1 MQGPLREQARSH
13 RGAAGLVGW
22 CGGQSSMNLSGPF
35 IKRPV
40 ATMLLSLAI
49 MLLGGVSFGLL
60 PVSPLPQMDFP
71 VIVVQAS
78 LPGASPEVMA
88 STVATPL
95 ERSFGSIAGVNTM
108 SSRSSQGS
116 TRVILQF
123 DLDRDINGAAREVQ
137 AAINASRTLLP
148 SGMRSMPTYK
158 KVNPSQAPIMV
169 LSLTSDVLE
178 KGQLYDLAST
188 ILSQSLSQVQGVGEV
203 QIGGSS
209 LPAVRIELEPQSLNQ
224 YGVALD
230 DVRNTIANANVR
242 RPKGSVED
250 DQRLWQVQANDQL
263 EKAKDYESL
272 IIHYNGGAALRLKD
286 VAKVSDGV
294 EDRYNSGFFN
304 DDAAVLLV
312 INRQAGANIIETV
325 NEIKAQLPALQA
337 VLPASVKLNLAM
349 DRSPVIKAT
358 LHEAEMT
365 LLIAVALVILVVFLF
380 LGNFRAS
387 LIPTL
392 AVPVSL
398 VGTFAVMYLY
408 GFSLNNLSLM
418 ALILATGLVVDDAI
432 VVLENIS
439 RHIDEGVRPM
449 RAAYLGA
456 QEVGFTLLSMNVSL
470 VAVFLSILFMGGI
483 IESLFREFSITLA
496 AAIVVSLVVS
506 LTLTP
511 MLCARWLKP
520 HTPGQENRLQRWS
533 RRANDWM
540 VGKYATSLDWVLR
553 HKRLTLLS
561 LFVTIGVNIALY
573 VVVPKTFMP
582 QQDTGQLIGFVRGDD
597 GLSFSVMQ
605 PKMEIFRR
613 AVLKDEAVESVAGFI
628 GGNNGTNN
636 AFMLVRLKPIKERSI
651 SAQKV
656 IERLRKEMPKV
667 PGAQLM
673 LMADQDLQF
682 GGGREQTTSQY
693 SYILQSGD
701 LGALRE
707 WYPKVVTALKALPEL
722 TAIDAREG
730 RGARQVTLIVDRD
743 QAKRLGVDMDMVT
756 AVLNNAYSQ
765 RQISTI
771 YDSLNQY
778 QVVMEVNPKY
788 AQDPITLKQ
797 VQVITA
803 DGARIPLSTIAH
815 YENSLENDRVSHEGQ
830 FASESIAFDMAEGV
844 TVEQGGAAIERA
856 IAKVGLPEDVIAKM
870 AGTADAFAATQKSQP
885 WMILGALVAV
895 YLVLGVLYE
904 SYIHPLTIL
913 STLPSAGVGAL
924 LSIYA
929 LGGEFSLISLL
940 GLFLLIGVVKKNAI
954 LMIDLALQLERS
966 QGMAPLESIRSACLQ
981 RLRPILMTTLAAILG
996 ALPLLMS
1003 RAEGAEM
1010 RQPLGLTIIGGL
1022 IFSQVLTLYTTPVV
1036 YLYLD
1041 RLRHRFNKWR
1051 GVRTDAALETPL

>member
-1 MQGPLREQARSH
+1 
-13 RGAAGLVGW
+13 
-22 CGGQSSMNLSGPF
+22 MNLSGPF

-95 ERSFGSIAGVNTM
+95 ERSFGAIAGVNTM

-137 AAINASRTLLP
+137 AAINASRNLLP

-209 LPAVRIELEPQSLNQ
+209 LPAVRIELEPQALNQ

-272 IIHYNGGAALRLKD
+272 IIHYNNGAALRLKD
-286 VAKVSDGV
+286 VATVSDGV

-432 VVLENIS
+432 VVLENIT
-439 RHIDEGVRPM
+439 RHIDEGVPPM
-449 RAAYLGA
+449 KAAYLGA

-496 AAIVVSLVVS
+496 ASIVVSLIVS

-533 RRANDWM
+533 QRANEWM

-553 HKRLTLLS
+553 HRRLTLLS
-561 LFVTIGVNIALY
+561 LIITVGVNVALY

-613 AVLKDEAVESVAGFI
+613 AVLKDEAVQSVAGFI
-628 GGNNGTNN
+628 GGTNGTNN
-636 AFMLVRLKPIKERSI
+636 AFMLVRLKPIKERNV

-667 PGAQLM
+667 AGAQLM

-693 SYILQSGD
+693 SYILQSAD
-701 LGALRE
+701 LGSLRE
-707 WYPKVVTALKALPEL
+707 WYPKVVTALRALPEL

-730 RGARQVTLIVDRD
+730 RGAQQVTLIVDRD

-797 VQVITA
+797 VQVITST
-803 DGARIPLSTIAH
+803 GARIPLSTIAH
-815 YENSLENDRVSHEGQ
+815 YENSLEDDRVSHEGQ
-830 FASESIAFDMAEGV
+830 FASESISFDMAEGV
-844 TVEQGGAAIERA
+844 TVEQGTAAIERA
-856 IAKVGLPEDVIAKM
+856 IAKLGMPEDVIVKM

-885 WMILGALVAV
+885 FMILGALVAV

-954 LMIDLALQLERS
+954 LMIDLALQLERH
-966 QGMAPLESIRSACLQ
+966 QGMTPLDSIRSACLQ

-996 ALPLLMS
+996 ALPLLLS

-1041 RLRHRFNKWR
+1041 KLRHRFNKWR

>member
-1 MQGPLREQARSH
+1 
-13 RGAAGLVGW
+13 
-22 CGGQSSMNLSGPF
+22 MNLSGPF

-95 ERSFGSIAGVNTM
+95 ERSFGAIAGVNTM

-137 AAINASRTLLP
+137 AAINASRNLLP

-209 LPAVRIELEPQSLNQ
+209 LPAVRIELEPQALNQ

-230 DVRNTIANANVR
+230 DVRKTIADANVR

-250 DQRLWQVQANDQL
+250 GQRLWQIQANDQL

-272 IIHYNGGAALRLKD
+272 IIHYADGAALRLKD

-365 LLIAVALVILVVFLF
+365 LLIAVALVVLVVYLF

-439 RHIDEGVRPM
+439 RHIDEGVKPM
-449 RAAYLGA
+449 QAAYLGA
-456 QEVGFTLLSMNVSL
+456 KEVGFTLLSMNVSL
-470 VAVFLSILFMGGI
+470 VAVFLSILFMGGLV
-483 IESLFREFSITLA
+483 ESLFREFSITLA

-533 RRANDWM
+533 QKTNDWM

-553 HKRLTLLS
+553 HRRLTLLS
-561 LFVTIGVNIALY
+561 LLLTVGVNVALY
-573 VVVPKTFMP
+573 IVVPKTFLP

-597 GLSFSVMQ
+597 GLSFNVMQ
-605 PKMEIFRR
+605 PKMETFRR

-636 AFMLVRLKPIKERSI
+636 AFMIVRLKPIKDRQL

-682 GGGREQTTSQY
+682 GGGREQTSSQY
-693 SYILQSGD
+693 TYILQSGD
-701 LGALRE
+701 LAELRK
-707 WYPKVVTALKALPEL
+707 WFPKVVTALRALPEL

-730 RGARQVTLIVDRD
+730 AGAQQVTLIVDRD
-743 QAKRLGVDMDMVT
+743 QAKRLGVDMNMVT

-788 AQDPITLKQ
+788 AQDPVTLKQ
-797 VQVITA
+797 VEVITA
-803 DGARIPLSTIAH
+803 DGARVPLSTFAH

-830 FASESIAFDMAEGV
+830 FASESISFDMAEGV
-844 TVEQGGAAIERA
+844 TVEQGSAAIERA

-885 WMILGALVAV
+885 FMILGALLAV

-940 GLFLLIGVVKKNAI
+940 GIFLLIGVVKKNAI
-954 LMIDLALQLERS
+954 LMIDLALQLERH
-966 QGMAPLESIRSACLQ
+966 QGLSPLESIRSACLQ

-996 ALPLLMS
+996 ALPLLLG

-1022 IFSQVLTLYTTPVV
+1022 VFSQVLTLYTTPVV

-1041 RLRHRFNKWR
+1041 KLRHRFNKWR

>member
-1 MQGPLREQARSH
+1 
-13 RGAAGLVGW
+13 
-22 CGGQSSMNLSGPF
+22 MNLSGPF
-35 IKRPV
+35 IRRPV
-40 ATMLLSLAI
+40 ATLLLSLAI

-71 VIVVQAS
+71 VIVVSAS

-95 ERSFGSIAGVNTM
+95 ERSFGAIAGVNTM

-123 DLDRDINGAAREVQ
+123 DQDRDINGAAREVQ
-137 AAINASRTLLP
+137 AAINASRNLLP

-169 LSLTSDVLE
+169 LSLTSDVLS
-178 KGQLYDLAST
+178 KGELYDLAST
-188 ILSQSLSQVQGVGEV
+188 ILSQSLSQVPGVGEV

-209 LPAVRIELEPQSLNQ
+209 LPAVRIELEPQLLNQ
-224 YGVALD
+224 YGVSLD
-230 DVRNTIANANVR
+230 EVRNTIANANVR
-242 RPKGSVED
+242 RPKGAVSDGE
-250 DQRLWQVQANDQL
+250 RNWQIQANDQL
-263 EKAKDYESL
+263 EKAKDYEPL
-272 IIHYNGGAALRLKD
+272 IIRYQDGAALRLSH
-286 VAKVSDGV
+286 VAKVQDSV

-304 DDAAVLLV
+304 NDAAVLLV
-312 INRQAGANIIETV
+312 VNRQAGANIIETV
-325 NEIKAQLPALQA
+325 NAIKAQLPALQA

-365 LLIAVALVILVVFLF
+365 LLIAVALVIVVVFLF

-398 VGTFAVMYLY
+398 VGTFAIMYLY

-439 RHIDEGVRPM
+439 RHIDAGIAPM
-449 RAAYLGA
+449 KAAYLGA
-456 QEVGFTLLSMNVSL
+456 KEVGFTLLSMNVSL

-496 AAIVVSLVVS
+496 ASIVVSLVVS

-520 HTPGQENRLQRWS
+520 HVPGTENAMQRWS
-533 RRANDWM
+533 IRLNERM
-540 VGKYATSLDWVLR
+540 VSGYARSLDWVLR
-553 HKRLTLLS
+553 HKRLTLFS
-561 LFVTIGVNIALY
+561 LLVTIGVNVALY

-605 PKMEIFRR
+605 PKMETFRK
-613 AVLKDEAVESVAGFI
+613 AVLADPAVESVAGFI
-628 GGNNGTNN
+628 GGNGGTNN
-636 AFMLVRLKPIKERSI
+636 AIMIVRLKPISERKI

-656 IERLRKEMPKV
+656 IERLRETLPKV
-667 PGAQLM
+667 PGGRLM

-682 GGGREQTTSQY
+682 GGGREQTSSQY

-701 LGALRE
+701 LSELRT
-707 WYPKVVTALKALPEL
+707 WYPKVVEALKALPEL

-730 RGARQVTLIVDRD
+730 RGAQQVTLVVDRD
-743 QAKRLGVDMDMVT
+743 QAKRLGVDMNMVT

-778 QVVMEVNPKY
+778 RVVMEVNPKY
-788 AQDPITLKQ
+788 ARDPQTLNQ

-803 DGARIPLSTIAH
+803 DGQRIPLSTIAH
-815 YENSLENDRVSHEGQ
+815 YENSLQDDRVEHEGQ
-830 FASESIAFDMAEGV
+830 FASETIAFDLANGV
-844 TVEQGGAAIERA
+844 SLEQGTAAIERA
-856 IAKVGLPEDVIAKM
+856 IAKLGLPEDVIAKM
-870 AGTADAFAATQKSQP
+870 AGTGDAFAATQKSQP
-885 WMILGALVAV
+885 FMILGALVAV
-895 YLVLGVLYE
+895 YLVLGILYE

-924 LSIYA
+924 LSIYIT
-929 LGGEFSLISLL
+929 GGEFSLISLL

-954 LMIDLALQLERS
+954 LMIDLALQLERHS
-966 QGMAPLESIRSACLQ
+966 GMNPQESIRSACLQ
-981 RLRPILMTTLAAILG
+981 RLRPILMTTLAALLG
-996 ALPLLMS
+996 ALPLMLS
-1003 RAEGAEM
+1003 HAEGAEM

-1022 IFSQVLTLYTTPVV
+1022 IFSQILTLYTTPVV

-1041 RLRHRFNKWR
+1041 RARRRFNQWR

>member
-1 MQGPLREQARSH
+1 
-13 RGAAGLVGW
+13 
-22 CGGQSSMNLSGPF
+22 MNLSGPF
-35 IKRPV
+35 IRRPV

-49 MLLGGVSFGLL
+49 MLLGGVSFNLL
-60 PVSPLPQMDFP
+60 PVSPLPQIDFP
-71 VIVVQAS
+71 VIVVSAS

-95 ERSFGSIAGVNTM
+95 ERSFGAIAGITTM
-108 SSRSSQGS
+108 SSSSSQGS
-116 TRVILQF
+116 TRVILAF
-123 DLDRDINGAAREVQ
+123 DSDRDINGAAREVQ
-137 AAINASRTLLP
+137 AAINASRNLLP

-158 KVNPSQAPIMV
+158 KINPSQAPIMV
-169 LSLTSDVLE
+169 LSLTSDVLQ

-188 ILSQSLSQVQGVGEV
+188 ILSQSLSQVPGVGEV

-209 LPAVRIELEPQSLNQ
+209 LPAVRIELEPKALDQ

-230 DVRNTIANANVR
+230 DVRNTIANANQR
-242 RPKGSVED
+242 RPKGSLED
-250 DQRLWQVQANDQL
+250 SERNWQIQANDQL
-263 EKAKDYESL
+263 EKAKDYEPLL
-272 IIHYNGGAALRLKD
+272 IRYQNGAALRLGD
-286 VAKVSDGV
+286 VAKISDGV

-304 DDAAVLLV
+304 NDSAVLLV
-312 INRQAGANIIETV
+312 INRQSGANIIETV
-325 NEIKAQLPALQA
+325 RQIKAQLPALQA
-337 VLPASVKLNLAM
+337 VLPSSVKLSLAM
-349 DRSPVIKAT
+349 DRSPVITAT

-365 LLIAVALVILVVFLF
+365 LFIAVGLVILVVYLF

-408 GFSLNNLSLM
+408 GFSLNNFSLM

-439 RHIDEGVRPM
+439 RHIDEGVPPM
-449 RAAYLGA
+449 KAAYLGA

-483 IESLFREFSITLA
+483 IANLFREFSITLS
-496 AAIVVSLVVS
+496 AAIIVSLIVS

-520 HTPGQENRLQRWS
+520 HVKGRMTGLQRWS
-533 RRANDWM
+533 QTINERM
-540 VGKYATSLDWVLR
+540 VAGYATSLDWVLR
-553 HKRLTLLS
+553 HRRLTLFS
-561 LFVTIGVNIALY
+561 LLLTIGVNVALY

-605 PKMEIFRR
+605 PKMETFRK
-613 AVLKDEAVESVAGFI
+613 AVLKDPAVLSVAGFI

-636 AFMLVRLKPIKERSI
+636 AVMLVRLKPIGERKI
-651 SAQKV
+651 SAQAV
-656 IERLRKEMPKV
+656 IERLRKDVPLV
-667 PGAQLM
+667 PGGRLF

-682 GGGREQTTSQY
+682 GGGRDQTSAQY

-701 LGALRE
+701 LAALRL
-707 WYPKVVTALKALPEL
+707 WYPKVVATLRALPEL

-730 RGARQVTLIVDRD
+730 RGAAQVTLIVDRD
-743 QAKRLGVDMDMVT
+743 QAKRLGIDMNMVT

-788 AQDPITLKQ
+788 AQDPITLNQ
-797 VQVITA
+797 MQVITSS
-803 DGARIPLSTIAH
+803 GARVPLSTIAH
-815 YENSLENDRVSHEGQ
+815 YENSLADDRVSHEGQ
-830 FASESIAFDMAEGV
+830 FASENIAFDLAPGV
-844 TVEQGGAAIERA
+844 TVEQGTAAIERA

-870 AGTADAFAATQKSQP
+870 AGTADAFAAAQKGQP
-885 WMILGALVAV
+885 FMILGALVAV
-895 YLVLGVLYE
+895 YLVLGILYE

-924 LSIYA
+924 LSIYL

-954 LMIDLALQLERS
+954 LMIDLALQLERND
-966 QGMAPLESIRSACLQ
+966 GLGPLESIRSACLL

-996 ALPLLMS
+996 ALPLLLGS
-1003 RAEGAEM
+1003 GDGAEM

-1022 IFSQVLTLYTTPVV
+1022 VFSQILTLYTTPVV

-1041 RLRHRFNKWR
+1041 RARHRFNAWR
-1051 GVRTDAALETPL
+1051 GVRTDAALDTAL

>member
-1 MQGPLREQARSH
+1 
-13 RGAAGLVGW
+13 
-22 CGGQSSMNLSGPF
+22 
-35 IKRPV
+35 
-40 ATMLLSLAI
+40 MLLSLAI

-95 ERSFGSIAGVNTM
+95 ERSFGAIAGVNTM

-137 AAINASRTLLP
+137 AAINASRNLLP

-188 ILSQSLSQVQGVGEV
+188 ILSQSLSQVSGVGEV

-209 LPAVRIELEPQSLNQ
+209 LPAVRIELEPQLLNQ

-230 DVRNTIANANVR
+230 DVRKTIAEANVR
-242 RPKGSVED
+242 RPKGSVENSE
-250 DQRLWQVQANDQL
+250 QMWQVQANDQL
-263 EKAKDYESL
+263 EKAKDYEPL
-272 IIHYNGGAALRLKD
+272 IIHYKDGAALRLKD

-365 LLIAVALVILVVFLF
+365 LLIAVALVILVVYLF
-380 LGNFRAS
+380 LGNLRAS

-439 RHIDEGVRPM
+439 RHIDEGIAPM
-449 RAAYLGA
+449 KAAYLGA
-456 QEVGFTLLSMNVSL
+456 REVGFTLLSMNVSL

-496 AAIVVSLVVS
+496 AAIIVSLVVS

-520 HTPGQENRLQRWS
+520 HVPGQENGLQRWS
-533 RRANDWM
+533 QRGNDWM
-540 VGKYATSLDWVLR
+540 VAKYASSLDWVLR

-597 GLSFSVMQ
+597 GLSFTVMQ

-613 AVLKDEAVESVAGFI
+613 EVLKDPAVESVAGFI

-636 AFMLVRLKPIKERSI
+636 AFMLVRLKPIKERNI

-693 SYILQSGD
+693 SYIIQSGD

-707 WYPKVVTALKALPEL
+707 WYPKVVTALRALPEL

-730 RGARQVTLIVDRD
+730 QGAQQVTLVVDRD
-743 QAKRLGVDMDMVT
+743 QAKRLGIDMNMVT

-788 AQDPITLKQ
+788 AQDPITLNQ

-803 DGARIPLSTIAH
+803 DGARVPLSTIAH
-815 YENSLENDRVSHEGQ
+815 YENSLEDDRVSHEGQ
-830 FASESIAFDMAEGV
+830 FASESISFDMAEGV
-844 TVEQGGAAIERA
+844 TVEQGTAAIERA
-856 IAKVGLPEDVIAKM
+856 IAKVGMPEDVIVKM

-885 WMILGALVAV
+885 FMILGALLAV

-924 LSIYA
+924 LSIYV
-929 LGGEFSLISLL
+929 LGSQFSLISLL

-954 LMIDLALQLERS
+954 LMIDLALQLERH
-966 QGMAPLESIRSACLQ
+966 QGLGPLESIRSACLL

-996 ALPLLMS
+996 ALPLLLGS
-1003 RAEGAEM
+1003 AEGAEM

-1022 IFSQVLTLYTTPVV
+1022 VFSQILTLYTTPVV

-1041 RLRHRFNKWR
+1041 RLRHKFNHWR

>member
-1 MQGPLREQARSH
+1 
-13 RGAAGLVGW
+13 
-22 CGGQSSMNLSGPF
+22 MNLSGPF

-95 ERSFGSIAGVNTM
+95 ERSFGAIAGVNTM

-137 AAINASRTLLP
+137 AAINASRNLLP

-209 LPAVRIELEPQSLNQ
+209 LPAVRIELEPHALNQ

-250 DQRLWQVQANDQL
+250 GQRLWQVQANDQL

-272 IIHYNGGAALRLKD
+272 IIHYADGAALRLKD

-439 RHIDEGVRPM
+439 RHIDAGVRPM
-449 RAAYLGA
+449 KAAYLGA

-561 LFVTIGVNIALY
+561 LFVTIGVNVALY
-573 VVVPKTFMP
+573 IVVPKTFLP

-605 PKMEIFRR
+605 PKMEVFRR

-628 GGNNGTNN
+628 GGTNGTNN

-667 PGAQLM
+667 AGAQLM

-682 GGGREQTTSQY
+682 GGGREQTSSQY

-730 RGARQVTLIVDRD
+730 RGAQQVTLIVDRD

-815 YENSLENDRVSHEGQ
+815 YENSLADDRVSHEGQ

-844 TVEQGGAAIERA
+844 TVEQGSAAIERA
-856 IAKVGLPEDVIAKM
+856 IASVGLPEDVIAKM

-954 LMIDLALQLERS
+954 LMIDLALQLERH
-966 QGMAPLESIRSACLQ
+966 QGMAPLESIRNACLQ

-996 ALPLLMS
+996 ALPLLLS

-1041 RLRHRFNKWR
+1041 KLRHRFNRWR

>member
-1 MQGPLREQARSH
+1 
-13 RGAAGLVGW
+13 
-22 CGGQSSMNLSGPF
+22 MNLSGPF

-628 GGNNGTNN
+628 GGTNGTNN
-636 AFMLVRLKPIKERSI
+636 AFMLVRLKPIKERNI

-707 WYPKVVTALKALPEL
+707 WYPKVVTALRALPEL

-815 YENSLENDRVSHEGQ
+815 YENSLEDDRVSHEGQ
-830 FASESIAFDMAEGV
+830 FASESISFDMAEGV

>member
-1 MQGPLREQARSH
+1 
-13 RGAAGLVGW
+13 
-22 CGGQSSMNLSGPF
+22 MNLSGPF

-95 ERSFGSIAGVNTM
+95 ERSFGAIAGVNTM

-137 AAINASRTLLP
+137 AAINASRNLLP

-209 LPAVRIELEPQSLNQ
+209 LPAVRIELEPQALNQ

-230 DVRNTIANANVR
+230 DVRTAIANANVR
-242 RPKGSVED
+242 RPKGAVED
-250 DQRLWQVQANDQL
+250 GERLWQIQANDQL

-272 IIHYNGGAALRLKD
+272 IIHYADGAALRLKD

-439 RHIDEGVRPM
+439 RHIDEGVPPM
-449 RAAYLGA
+449 KAAYLGA
-456 QEVGFTLLSMNVSL
+456 EEVGFTLLSMNVSL

-496 AAIVVSLVVS
+496 ASIVVSLVVS

-520 HTPGQENRLQRWS
+520 HTPGQENRLQRVS
-533 RRANDWM
+533 RRTNDWM
-540 VGKYATSLDWVLR
+540 VAKYATSLDWVLR
-553 HKRLTLLS
+553 HRRLTLLS

-597 GLSFSVMQ
+597 GLSFTVMQ
-605 PKMEIFRR
+605 PKMEVFRR
-613 AVLKDEAVESVAGFI
+613 AVLKDPAVESVAGFI
-628 GGNNGTNN
+628 GGTNGTNN
-636 AFMLVRLKPIKERSI
+636 AFMLVRLKPIKERNI

-693 SYILQSGD
+693 SYILQSAD
-701 LGALRE
+701 LGSLRE

-730 RGARQVTLIVDRD
+730 RGAQQVTLIVDRD
-743 QAKRLGVDMDMVT
+743 QAKRLGIDMNMVT
-756 AVLNNAYSQ
+756 SVLNNAYSQ

-778 QVVMEVNPKY
+778 QVVMEVNQKY

-803 DGARIPLSTIAH
+803 DGARVPLSTIAH
-815 YENSLENDRVSHEGQ
+815 YENSLEDDRVSHEGQ
-830 FASESIAFDMAEGV
+830 FASESISFDMAEGV
-844 TVEQGGAAIERA
+844 TVEQGTAAIERA
-856 IAKVGLPEDVIAKM
+856 IARLGMPEDVIVKV

-924 LSIYA
+924 LSIYV

-954 LMIDLALQLERS
+954 LMIDLALQLERH
-966 QGMAPLESIRSACLQ
+966 QGLAPLESIRSACLQ

-996 ALPLLMS
+996 ALPLLLS

-1041 RLRHRFNKWR
+1041 KLRHRFNHWR

>member
-1 MQGPLREQARSH
+1 
-13 RGAAGLVGW
+13 
-22 CGGQSSMNLSGPF
+22 MNLSGPF

-49 MLLGGVSFGLL
+49 ILLGGVSFGLL

-95 ERSFGSIAGVNTM
+95 ERSFGAIAGVNTM

-137 AAINASRTLLP
+137 AAINASRNLLP

-209 LPAVRIELEPQSLNQ
+209 LPAVRIELEPQALNQ

-250 DQRLWQVQANDQL
+250 GQRLWQVQANDQL

-272 IIHYNGGAALRLKD
+272 IIHYADGAALRLKD

-365 LLIAVALVILVVFLF
+365 LLIAVVLVILVVFLF

-439 RHIDEGVRPM
+439 RHIDKGMPPM
-449 RAAYLGA
+449 KAAYLGA

-496 AAIVVSLVVS
+496 AAIVVSLLVS

-533 RRANDWM
+533 QQTNEWM

-553 HKRLTLLS
+553 HRRLTLLS
-561 LFVTIGVNIALY
+561 LLVTIGVNIALY
-573 VVVPKTFMP
+573 VVVPKTFLP

-613 AVLKDEAVESVAGFI
+613 AVLKDEAVQSVAGFI
-628 GGNNGTNN
+628 GGSNGTNN
-636 AFMLVRLKPIKERSI
+636 AFMLVRLKPIQERNL

-682 GGGREQTTSQY
+682 GGGREQTSSQY

-730 RGARQVTLIVDRD
+730 RGAQQVTLIVDRD

-788 AQDPITLKQ
+788 AQDPITLNQ
-797 VQVITA
+797 VKVITA

-815 YENSLENDRVSHEGQ
+815 YENSLEDDRVSHEGQ

-844 TVEQGGAAIERA
+844 TVEQGSAAIERA

-924 LSIYA
+924 LSIYV

-954 LMIDLALQLERS
+954 LMIDLALQLERH
-966 QGMAPLESIRSACLQ
+966 QGLEPLESIRSACLQ

-996 ALPLLMS
+996 ALPLLLS

-1022 IFSQVLTLYTTPVV
+1022 VFSQVLTLYTTPVV

-1041 RLRHRFNKWR
+1041 NLRHRFNRWR

>member
-1 MQGPLREQARSH
+1 
-13 RGAAGLVGW
+13 
-22 CGGQSSMNLSGPF
+22 MNLSGPF

-40 ATMLLSLAI
+40 ATMLLSFAI
-49 MLLGGVSFGLL
+49 MLLGGVCFGLL

-71 VIVVQAS
+71 VIVVQAN

-95 ERSFGSIAGVNTM
+95 ERSFGAIAGVNTM

-137 AAINASRTLLP
+137 AAINASRNLLP

-188 ILSQSLSQVQGVGEV
+188 ILSQSLSQVSGVGEV

-209 LPAVRIELEPQSLNQ
+209 LPAVRIELEPQLLNQ

-230 DVRNTIANANVR
+230 DVRTAIADSNVR

-250 DQRLWQVQANDQL
+250 DRRMWQVQANDQL
-263 EKAKDYESL
+263 EKAKDYETLVIRYQDGSV
-272 IIHYNGGAALRLKD
+272 LRLKD
-286 VAKVSDGV
+286 VAKVTDSV

-365 LLIAVALVILVVFLF
+365 LLIAVALVVLVVFLF

-439 RHIDEGVRPM
+439 RHIDEGVPPM
-449 RAAYLGA
+449 KAAYRGA
-456 QEVGFTLLSMNVSL
+456 EEVGFTLLSMNVSL

-496 AAIVVSLVVS
+496 ASIVVSLVVS

-520 HTPGQENRLQRWS
+520 HVPGQENRLQRWS
-533 RRANDWM
+533 QRLNERM
-540 VGKYATSLDWVLR
+540 VRGYATSLDWVLR
-553 HKRLTLLS
+553 HRRLTLLS
-561 LFVTIGVNIALY
+561 LLVTIGVNVALY

-597 GLSFSVMQ
+597 GLSFNVMQ

-613 AVLKDEAVESVAGFI
+613 AVLKDEAVQSVAGFI

-636 AFMLVRLKPIKERSI
+636 AFMLVRLKPIKERNI

-693 SYILQSGD
+693 SYILQSAD
-701 LGALRE
+701 LATLRT
-707 WYPKVVTALKALPEL
+707 WYPKVVAAFRALPEL
-722 TAIDAREG
+722 TAIDARDG
-730 RGARQVTLIVDRD
+730 GGAQQVTLVVDRD
-743 QAKRLGVDMDMVT
+743 QAKRLGIDMDMVT
-756 AVLNNAYSQ
+756 TVLNNAYSQ

-788 AQDPITLKQ
+788 AQDPSTLEQ

-803 DGARIPLSTIAH
+803 DGARVPLSTIAH
-815 YENSLENDRVSHEGQ
+815 YENSLEDDRVSHEGQ
-830 FASESIAFDMAEGV
+830 FASEGISFDMAEGV
-844 TVEQGGAAIERA
+844 TVEQGTAAIERA
-856 IAKVGLPEDVIAKM
+856 IAKLGMPEDVIAKM

-885 WMILGALVAV
+885 FMILGALLAV

-929 LGGEFSLISLL
+929 LGSEFSLISLL

-954 LMIDLALQLERS
+954 LMIDLALQLERAG
-966 QGMAPLESIRSACLQ
+966 QTPLESIRSACLL

-996 ALPLLMS
+996 ALPLLLGA
-1003 RAEGAEM
+1003 AEGSEM

-1022 IFSQVLTLYTTPVV
+1022 VFSQVLTLYTTPVV

-1041 RLRHRFNKWR
+1041 KLRHRFNRWR

>member
-1 MQGPLREQARSH
+1 
-13 RGAAGLVGW
+13 
-22 CGGQSSMNLSGPF
+22 MNLSGPF

-71 VIVVQAS
+71 VIVVSAS

-95 ERSFGSIAGVNTM
+95 ERSFGAIAGVNTM

-123 DLDRDINGAAREVQ
+123 DQDRDINGAAREVQ
-137 AAINASRTLLP
+137 AAINASRNLLP
-148 SGMRSMPTYK
+148 SGMKSMPTYK

-169 LSLTSDVLE
+169 LSLTSDVLS
-178 KGQLYDLAST
+178 KGELYDLAST
-188 ILSQSLSQVQGVGEV
+188 ILSQSLSQVPGVGEV

-209 LPAVRIELEPQSLNQ
+209 LPAVRIELEPQLLNQ
-224 YGVALD
+224 YGVSLD

-242 RPKGSVED
+242 RPKGAVSD
-250 DQRLWQVQANDQL
+250 GDRNWQIQANDQL
-263 EKAKDYESL
+263 EKAKDYEPL
-272 IIHYNGGAALRLKD
+272 IIRYQDGAALRLSH
-286 VAKVSDGV
+286 VAKVKDSV

-304 DDAAVLLV
+304 NDAAVLLV
-312 INRQAGANIIETV
+312 VNRQAGANIIETV
-325 NEIKAQLPALQA
+325 NAIKAQLPVLQA
-337 VLPASVKLNLAM
+337 VLPASVQLNLAM

-380 LGNFRAS
+380 LGNWRAS

-398 VGTFAVMYLY
+398 VGTFAIMYLY

-439 RHIDEGVRPM
+439 RHIDDGIAPM
-449 RAAYLGA
+449 KAALLGA
-456 QEVGFTLLSMNVSL
+456 KEVGFTLLSMNVSL

-483 IESLFREFSITLA
+483 VESLFREFSITLA
-496 AAIVVSLVVS
+496 ASIVVSLVVS

-520 HTPGQENRLQRWS
+520 HVPGTENAMQRWS
-533 RRANDWM
+533 MRLNERM
-540 VGKYATSLDWVLR
+540 VSGYARSLDWVLR
-553 HKRLTLLS
+553 HQRLTLFS
-561 LFVTIGVNIALY
+561 LLVTIGVNVALY

-605 PKMEIFRR
+605 PKMEIFRK
-613 AVLKDEAVESVAGFI
+613 AVLADPAVESVAGFI
-628 GGNNGTNN
+628 GGNGGTNN
-636 AFMLVRLKPIKERSI
+636 AFMIVRLKPVSERKVS
-651 SAQKV
+651 SQKV
-656 IERLRKEMPKV
+656 IERLRENMPKV
-667 PGAQLM
+667 PGGRLM

-682 GGGREQTTSQY
+682 GGGREQTSSQY

-701 LGALRE
+701 LGELRA
-707 WYPKVVTALKALPEL
+707 WYPKVVAALKALPEL

-730 RGARQVTLIVDRD
+730 RGAQQVTLVVDRD

-788 AQDPITLKQ
+788 AQDPETLNQ

-803 DGARIPLSTIAH
+803 DGQRIPLSAIAH
-815 YENSLENDRVSHEGQ
+815 YENSLQNDRVEHEGQ
-830 FASESIAFDMAEGV
+830 FASETISFDMAPGV
-844 TVEQGGAAIERA
+844 TVEQGTTAIEHA
-856 IAKVGLPEDVIAKM
+856 IAKLGLPEEVIVKM
-870 AGTADAFAATQKSQP
+870 AGTGDAFAATQKSQP
-885 WMILGALVAV
+885 FMILGALVAV
-895 YLVLGVLYE
+895 YLVLGILYE

-924 LSIYA
+924 LSIY
-929 LGGEFSLISLL
+929 LTGGEFSLISLL

-954 LMIDLALQLERS
+954 LMIDLALQLERHAGLGP
-966 QGMAPLESIRSACLQ
+966 QESIRSACLQ
-981 RLRPILMTTLAAILG
+981 RLRPILMTTLAAMLG
-996 ALPLLMS
+996 ALPLMLS
-1003 RAEGAEM
+1003 TAEGAEM

-1022 IFSQVLTLYTTPVV
+1022 IFSQILTLYTTPVV

>member
-1 MQGPLREQARSH
+1 
-13 RGAAGLVGW
+13 
-22 CGGQSSMNLSGPF
+22 MNLSGPF

-95 ERSFGSIAGVNTM
+95 ERSFGAIAGVNTM

-137 AAINASRTLLP
+137 AAINASRNLLP

-209 LPAVRIELEPQSLNQ
+209 LPAVRIELEPQALNQ

-272 IIHYNGGAALRLKD
+272 IIHYADGAALRLKD

-304 DDAAVLLV
+304 NDSAVLLV

-439 RHIDEGVRPM
+439 RHIDAGVRPM
-449 RAAYLGA
+449 KAAYLGA
-456 QEVGFTLLSMNVSL
+456 QEVGFTLLSMNASL

-533 RRANDWM
+533 QRANEWM

-553 HKRLTLLS
+553 HRRLTLLS

-573 VVVPKTFMP
+573 VVVPKIFLP

-605 PKMEIFRR
+605 PKMETFRR
-613 AVLKDEAVESVAGFI
+613 AVLKDDAVESVAGFI
-628 GGNNGTNN
+628 GGSNGTNN
-636 AFMLVRLKPIKERSI
+636 AFMLVRLKPIKERNL

-667 PGAQLM
+667 AGAQLM

-682 GGGREQTTSQY
+682 GGGREQTSSQY

-730 RGARQVTLIVDRD
+730 RGAQQVTLIVDRD

-756 AVLNNAYSQ
+756 AVLNNAYAQ

-803 DGARIPLSTIAH
+803 EGARIPLSTIAH
-815 YENSLENDRVSHEGQ
+815 YENSLADDRVSHEGQ

-844 TVEQGGAAIERA
+844 TVEQGSAAIERA
-856 IAKVGLPEDVIAKM
+856 IASVGLPEDVIAKM

-954 LMIDLALQLERS
+954 LMIDLALQLERH
-966 QGMAPLESIRSACLQ
+966 QGMAPLESIRNACLQ

-996 ALPLLMS
+996 ALPLLLS

-1041 RLRHRFNKWR
+1041 KLRHRFNHWR

>member
-1 MQGPLREQARSH
+1 
-13 RGAAGLVGW
+13 
-22 CGGQSSMNLSGPF
+22 MNLSGPF

-40 ATMLLSLAI
+40 ATMLLSFAI
-49 MLLGGVSFGLL
+49 MLLGGVCFGLL

-71 VIVVQAS
+71 VIVVQAN

-95 ERSFGSIAGVNTM
+95 ERSFGAIAGVNTM

-137 AAINASRTLLP
+137 AAINASRNLLP

-158 KVNPSQAPIMV
+158 KVNPSQAPVMV

-188 ILSQSLSQVQGVGEV
+188 ILSQSLSQVSGVGEV

-209 LPAVRIELEPQSLNQ
+209 LPAVRVELEPQLLNQ

-230 DVRNTIANANVR
+230 DVRKAIANSNVR

-250 DQRLWQVQANDQL
+250 DRRMWQVQANDQL
-263 EKAKDYESL
+263 EKAKDYETL
-272 IIHYNGGAALRLKD
+272 IIRYQDGSVLRLKD
-286 VAKVSDGV
+286 VAKVTDSV

-304 DDAAVLLV
+304 NDAAVLLV

-365 LLIAVALVILVVFLF
+365 LLIAVALVVLVVFLF
-380 LGNFRAS
+380 LGNVRAS

-439 RHIDEGVRPM
+439 RHIDEGVPPM
-449 RAAYLGA
+449 KAAYRGA
-456 QEVGFTLLSMNVSL
+456 KEVGFTLLSMNASL

-496 AAIVVSLVVS
+496 AAIVVSLLVS

-511 MLCARWLKP
+511 MLCSRWLKP
-520 HTPGQENRLQRWS
+520 HVSGQENRLQRGS
-533 RRANDWM
+533 RRLNDWM
-540 VGKYATSLDWVLR
+540 VRGYAISLDWVLR
-553 HKRLTLLS
+553 HRRLTLLS
-561 LFVTIGVNIALY
+561 LLVTIGVNVALY

-597 GLSFSVMQ
+597 GLSFNVMQ

-613 AVLKDEAVESVAGFI
+613 AVLKDDAVQSVAGFI

-693 SYILQSGD
+693 SYILQSAD
-701 LGALRE
+701 LASLRE
-707 WYPKVVTALKALPEL
+707 WYPKLVAAFRTLPEL
-722 TAIDAREG
+722 TAIDARDG
-730 RGARQVTLIVDRD
+730 GGAQQVTLVVDRD
-743 QAKRLGVDMDMVT
+743 QAKRLGIDMNMVT

-788 AQDPITLKQ
+788 ARDPNTLEQ

-803 DGARIPLSTIAH
+803 DGARVPLSAIAH
-815 YENSLENDRVSHEGQ
+815 YENSLEDDRVSHEGQ
-830 FASESIAFDMAEGV
+830 FASESISFDMAEGV
-844 TVEQGGAAIERA
+844 TVEQGTAAIERA
-856 IAKVGLPEDVIAKM
+856 IARLGMPEDVIVKV

-885 WMILGALVAV
+885 FMILGALLAV

-924 LSIYA
+924 LSIYV

-954 LMIDLALQLERS
+954 LMIDLALQLERGG
-966 QGMAPLESIRSACLQ
+966 QAPLESIRSACLL

-996 ALPLLMS
+996 AVPLLIGG
-1003 RAEGAEM
+1003 AEGSEM

-1022 IFSQVLTLYTTPVV
+1022 VFSQVLTLYTTPVV

-1041 RLRHRFNKWR
+1041 KLRHRFNRWR

>member
-1 MQGPLREQARSH
+1 
-13 RGAAGLVGW
+13 
-22 CGGQSSMNLSGPF
+22 MNLSGPF

-49 MLLGGVSFGLL
+49 ILLGGVSFGLL

-95 ERSFGSIAGVNTM
+95 ERSFGAIAGVNTM

-137 AAINASRTLLP
+137 AAINASRNLLP

-209 LPAVRIELEPQSLNQ
+209 LPAVRIELEPQALNQ

-250 DQRLWQVQANDQL
+250 GQRLWQVQANDQL

-272 IIHYNGGAALRLKD
+272 IIHYADGAALRLKD

-439 RHIDEGVRPM
+439 RHIDKGVPPM
-449 RAAYLGA
+449 KAAYLGA
-456 QEVGFTLLSMNVSL
+456 EEVGFTLLSMNVSL

-496 AAIVVSLVVS
+496 AAIVVSLLVS

-533 RRANDWM
+533 QRTNEWM
-540 VGKYATSLDWVLR
+540 VGKYASSLDWVLR
-553 HKRLTLLS
+553 HRRLTLLS
-561 LFVTIGVNIALY
+561 LIVTIGVNIALY
-573 VVVPKTFMP
+573 VVVPKTFLP

-613 AVLKDEAVESVAGFI
+613 AVLKDEAVQSVAGFI

-636 AFMLVRLKPIKERSI
+636 AFMLLRLKPIKERNL

-730 RGARQVTLIVDRD
+730 RGAQQVTLIVDRD

-815 YENSLENDRVSHEGQ
+815 YENSLEDDRVSHEGQ

-844 TVEQGGAAIERA
+844 TVEQGSAAIERA

-870 AGTADAFAATQKSQP
+870 AGTTDAFAATQKSQP

-924 LSIYA
+924 LSIYV

-954 LMIDLALQLERS
+954 LMIDLALQLERH
-966 QGMAPLESIRSACLQ
+966 QGLEPLESIRSACLQ

-996 ALPLLMS
+996 ALPLLLS

-1022 IFSQVLTLYTTPVV
+1022 VFSQVLTLYTTPVV

-1041 RLRHRFNKWR
+1041 NLRHRFNRWR

>member
-1 MQGPLREQARSH
+1 
-13 RGAAGLVGW
+13 
-22 CGGQSSMNLSGPF
+22 MNLSGPF

-95 ERSFGSIAGVNTM
+95 ERSFGAIAGVNTM

-137 AAINASRTLLP
+137 AAINASRNLLP

-209 LPAVRIELEPQSLNQ
+209 LPAVRIELEPQALNQ

-230 DVRNTIANANVR
+230 DVRKTIADANVR

-250 DQRLWQVQANDQL
+250 GERLWQIQANDQL

-272 IIHYNGGAALRLKD
+272 IIHYADGAALRLKD

-365 LLIAVALVILVVFLF
+365 LLIAVALVVLVVYLF

-439 RHIDEGVRPM
+439 RHIDEGVKPM
-449 RAAYLGA
+449 QAAYLGA
-456 QEVGFTLLSMNVSL
+456 KEVGFTLLSMNVSL
-470 VAVFLSILFMGGI
+470 VAVFLSILFMGGLV
-483 IESLFREFSITLA
+483 ESLFREFSITLA

-533 RRANDWM
+533 HKTNDWM
-540 VGKYATSLDWVLR
+540 VGKYASSLDWVLR
-553 HKRLTLLS
+553 HRRLTLFS
-561 LFVTIGVNIALY
+561 LLLTVGVNIALY
-573 VVVPKTFMP
+573 VVVPKTFLP

-597 GLSFSVMQ
+597 GLSFNVMQ
-605 PKMEIFRR
+605 PKMETFRR

-636 AFMLVRLKPIKERSI
+636 AFMIVRLKPIKERQL

-682 GGGREQTTSQY
+682 GGGREQTSSQY
-693 SYILQSGD
+693 TYILQSGD
-701 LGALRE
+701 LAELRK
-707 WYPKVVTALKALPEL
+707 WFPKVVTALRALPEL

-730 RGARQVTLIVDRD
+730 AGAQQVTLIVDRD
-743 QAKRLGVDMDMVT
+743 QAKRLGVDMNMVT

-788 AQDPITLKQ
+788 AQDPVTLKQ
-797 VQVITA
+797 VEVITA
-803 DGARIPLSTIAH
+803 DGARVPLSTFAH

-830 FASESIAFDMAEGV
+830 FASESISFDMAEGV
-844 TVEQGGAAIERA
+844 TVEQGSAAIERA

-885 WMILGALVAV
+885 FMILGALLAV

-940 GLFLLIGVVKKNAI
+940 GIFLLIGVVKKNAI
-954 LMIDLALQLERS
+954 LMIDLALQLERH
-966 QGMAPLESIRSACLQ
+966 QGLSPLESIRSACLQ

-996 ALPLLMS
+996 ALPLLLG

-1022 IFSQVLTLYTTPVV
+1022 VFSQVLTLYTTPVV

-1041 RLRHRFNKWR
+1041 KLRHRFNKWR

>member
-1 MQGPLREQARSH
+1 
-13 RGAAGLVGW
+13 
-22 CGGQSSMNLSGPF
+22 MNLSGPF

-95 ERSFGSIAGVNTM
+95 ERSFGAIAGVNTM

-137 AAINASRTLLP
+137 AAINASRNLLP

-209 LPAVRIELEPQSLNQ
+209 LPAVRIELEPQALNQ

-230 DVRNTIANANVR
+230 DVRKTIAGANVR

-250 DQRLWQVQANDQL
+250 GERLWQIQANDQL

-272 IIHYNGGAALRLKD
+272 IIHYKDGAALRLKD

-439 RHIDEGVRPM
+439 RHIDEGVKPM
-449 RAAYLGA
+449 KAAYLGA
-456 QEVGFTLLSMNVSL
+456 KEVGFTLLSMNVSL

-483 IESLFREFSITLA
+483 VESLFREFSITLA

-533 RRANDWM
+533 RRTNDWM

-553 HKRLTLLS
+553 HRRLTLLS
-561 LFVTIGVNIALY
+561 LIITVGVNVALY

-605 PKMEIFRR
+605 PKMETFRR

-628 GGNNGTNN
+628 GGSNGTNN
-636 AFMLVRLKPIKERSI
+636 AFMLVRLKPIKERNL

-707 WYPKVVTALKALPEL
+707 WYPKVVTALRALPEL

-730 RGARQVTLIVDRD
+730 RGAQQVTLIVDRD
-743 QAKRLGVDMDMVT
+743 QAKRLGVDMNMVT

-788 AQDPITLKQ
+788 AQDPVTLNQ

-815 YENSLENDRVSHEGQ
+815 YENSLEDDRVSHEGQ

-844 TVEQGGAAIERA
+844 TVEQGSAAIERA

-885 WMILGALVAV
+885 FMILGALLAV

-954 LMIDLALQLERS
+954 LMIDLALQLERH
-966 QGMAPLESIRSACLQ
+966 QGLSPLESIRSACLQ

-996 ALPLLMS
+996 ALPLLLG

-1022 IFSQVLTLYTTPVV
+1022 VFSQVLTLYTTPVV

-1041 RLRHRFNKWR
+1041 KLRHRFNKWR
-1051 GVRTDAALETPL
+1051 GVRTDAALETPI

>member
-1 MQGPLREQARSH
+1 
-13 RGAAGLVGW
+13 
-22 CGGQSSMNLSGPF
+22 MNLSGPF

-95 ERSFGSIAGVNTM
+95 ERSFGAIAGVNTM

-137 AAINASRTLLP
+137 AAINASRNLLP

-209 LPAVRIELEPQSLNQ
+209 LPAVRIELEPQALNQ

-230 DVRNTIANANVR
+230 DVRKTIADANVR

-250 DQRLWQVQANDQL
+250 GQRLWQIQANDQL

-272 IIHYNGGAALRLKD
+272 IIHYADGAALRLKD

-439 RHIDEGVRPM
+439 RHIDEGVKPM
-449 RAAYLGA
+449 QAAYLGA
-456 QEVGFTLLSMNVSL
+456 KEVGFTLLSMNVSL

-483 IESLFREFSITLA
+483 VESLFREFSITLA

-533 RRANDWM
+533 RRTNDWM
-540 VGKYATSLDWVLR
+540 VGKYASSLDWVLR
-553 HKRLTLLS
+553 HRRLTLLS
-561 LFVTIGVNIALY
+561 LLITVAVNVALY

-628 GGNNGTNN
+628 GGTNGTNN
-636 AFMLVRLKPIKERSI
+636 AFMLVRLKPIKERQLN
-651 SAQKV
+651 AQKV

-701 LGALRE
+701 LSELRK
-707 WYPKVVTALKALPEL
+707 WYPKVVAALRALPEL

-730 RGARQVTLIVDRD
+730 KGAQQVTLIVDRD
-743 QAKRLGVDMDMVT
+743 QAKRLGIDMDMVT
-756 AVLNNAYSQ
+756 SVLNNAYSQ

-788 AQDPITLKQ
+788 AQDPVTLKQ

-803 DGARIPLSTIAH
+803 DGARVPLSTIAH
-815 YENSLENDRVSHEGQ
+815 YESSLEDDRVSHEGQ
-830 FASESIAFDMAEGV
+830 FASEDISFDMAEGV
-844 TVEQGGAAIERA
+844 TVEQGSAAIERA
-856 IAKVGLPEDVIAKM
+856 IAKLGLPEDVIAKM

-885 WMILGALVAV
+885 FMILGALLAV

-954 LMIDLALQLERS
+954 LMIDLALQLERH
-966 QGMAPLESIRSACLQ
+966 QGLSPLESIRSACLQ

-996 ALPLLMS
+996 ALPLLLG

-1041 RLRHRFNKWR
+1041 KLRHRFNKWR

>member
-1 MQGPLREQARSH
+1 
-13 RGAAGLVGW
+13 
-22 CGGQSSMNLSGPF
+22 MNLSGPF
-35 IKRPV
+35 IRRPV

-71 VIVVQAS
+71 VIVVSAS

-95 ERSFGSIAGVNTM
+95 ERSFGAIAGVNTM

-123 DLDRDINGAAREVQ
+123 DQDRDINGAAREVQ
-137 AAINASRTLLP
+137 AAINASRNLLP

-169 LSLTSDVLE
+169 LSLTSDVLA
-178 KGQLYDLAST
+178 KGELYDLAST
-188 ILSQSLSQVQGVGEV
+188 ILSQSLSQVPGVGEV

-209 LPAVRIELEPQSLNQ
+209 LPAVRIELEPQLLNQ

-230 DVRNTIANANVR
+230 DVRNTIASANVR
-242 RPKGSVED
+242 RPKGAVSD
-250 DQRLWQVQANDQL
+250 GDRNWQIQANDQL
-263 EKAKDYESL
+263 EKAKDYEPL
-272 IIHYNGGAALRLKD
+272 IIRYQNGAALRLSH
-286 VAKVSDGV
+286 VAKVQDSV

-304 DDAAVLLV
+304 NDAAVLLV
-312 INRQAGANIIETV
+312 VNRQAGANIIETV
-325 NEIKAQLPALQA
+325 NAIKAQLPALQA

-398 VGTFAVMYLY
+398 VGTFAIMYLY

-439 RHIDEGVRPM
+439 RHIDDGMEPM
-449 RAAYLGA
+449 KAAYLGA
-456 QEVGFTLLSMNVSL
+456 KEVGFTLLSMNVSL

-496 AAIVVSLVVS
+496 ASIVVSLVVS

-520 HTPGQENRLQRWS
+520 HVPGTENAMQRWS
-533 RRANDWM
+533 QRLNERM
-540 VGKYATSLDWVLR
+540 VKGYASSLDWVLR

-561 LFVTIGVNIALY
+561 LLVTIGVNVALY
-573 VVVPKTFMP
+573 IVVPKTFMP

-597 GLSFSVMQ
+597 GLSFTVMQ
-605 PKMEIFRR
+605 PKMEIFRK
-613 AVLKDEAVESVAGFI
+613 AVLADPAVDSVAGFI
-628 GGNNGTNN
+628 GGNGGTNN
-636 AFMLVRLKPIKERSI
+636 ALMIVRLKPISERKI

-656 IERLRKEMPKV
+656 IERLRENMPKV
-667 PGAQLM
+667 PGGRLM

-682 GGGREQTTSQY
+682 GGGREQTSSQY

-701 LGALRE
+701 LNELRT
-707 WYPKVVTALKALPEL
+707 WYPKVVEAFKALPEL

-730 RGARQVTLIVDRD
+730 RGAQQVTLVVDRD
-743 QAKRLGVDMDMVT
+743 AAKRLGVDMDMVT

-788 AQDPITLKQ
+788 AQDPETLNQ

-803 DGARIPLSTIAH
+803 DGQRIALSSIAH
-815 YENSLENDRVSHEGQ
+815 YENSLQDDRVEHEGQ
-830 FASESIAFDMAEGV
+830 FASETISFDMAPGV
-844 TVEQGGAAIERA
+844 SAEQGTAAIERA
-856 IAKVGLPEDVIAKM
+856 IAKLGLPEEVIAKM
-870 AGTADAFAATQKSQP
+870 AGTGDAFAATQKSQP
-885 WMILGALVAV
+885 FMILGALVAV
-895 YLVLGVLYE
+895 YLVLGILYE

-924 LSIYA
+924 LSIY
-929 LGGEFSLISLL
+929 LTGGEFSLISLL

-954 LMIDLALQLERS
+954 LMIDLALQLERHA
-966 QGMAPLESIRSACLQ
+966 GMSPDESIRSACLQ

-996 ALPLLMS
+996 ALPLMLS
-1003 RAEGAEM
+1003 NAEGAEM

-1022 IFSQVLTLYTTPVV
+1022 IFSQILTLYTTPVV

-1041 RLRHRFNKWR
+1041 RARHRFNKWR
-1051 GVRTDAALETPL
+1051 GVRTDAALETAL

>member
-1 MQGPLREQARSH
+1 
-13 RGAAGLVGW
+13 
-22 CGGQSSMNLSGPF
+22 MNLSGPF

-95 ERSFGSIAGVNTM
+95 ERSFGAIAGVNTM

-137 AAINASRTLLP
+137 AAINASRNLLP

-209 LPAVRIELEPQSLNQ
+209 LPAVRIELEPQALNQ

-230 DVRNTIANANVR
+230 DVRKTIADANVR

-250 DQRLWQVQANDQL
+250 GQRLWQIQANDQL

-272 IIHYNGGAALRLKD
+272 IIHYADGAALRLKD

-365 LLIAVALVILVVFLF
+365 LLIAVALVVLVVYLF

-439 RHIDEGVRPM
+439 RHIDEGVKPM
-449 RAAYLGA
+449 QAAYLGA
-456 QEVGFTLLSMNVSL
+456 KEVGFTLLSMNVSL
-470 VAVFLSILFMGGI
+470 VAVFLSILFMGGLV
-483 IESLFREFSITLA
+483 ESLFREFSITLA

-533 RRANDWM
+533 HKTNDWM

-553 HKRLTLLS
+553 HRRLTLLS
-561 LFVTIGVNIALY
+561 LLLTVGVNIALY
-573 VVVPKTFMP
+573 VVVPKTFLP

-597 GLSFSVMQ
+597 GLSFNVMQ
-605 PKMEIFRR
+605 PKMETFRR

-636 AFMLVRLKPIKERSI
+636 AFMIVRLKPIKERQL

-682 GGGREQTTSQY
+682 GGGREQTSSQY
-693 SYILQSGD
+693 TYILQSGD
-701 LGALRE
+701 LAELRK
-707 WYPKVVTALKALPEL
+707 WFPKVVSALRALPEL

-730 RGARQVTLIVDRD
+730 AGAQQVTLIVDRD
-743 QAKRLGVDMDMVT
+743 QAKRLGVDMNMVT

-788 AQDPITLKQ
+788 AQDPVTLKQ
-797 VQVITA
+797 VEVITA
-803 DGARIPLSTIAH
+803 DGARVPLSTFAH

-830 FASESIAFDMAEGV
+830 FASESISFDMAEGV
-844 TVEQGGAAIERA
+844 TVEQGSAAIERA

-885 WMILGALVAV
+885 FMILGALLAV

-940 GLFLLIGVVKKNAI
+940 GIFLLIGVVKKNAI
-954 LMIDLALQLERS
+954 LMIDLALQLERHEGLS
-966 QGMAPLESIRSACLQ
+966 PLESIRSACLQ

-996 ALPLLMS
+996 ALPLLLG

-1022 IFSQVLTLYTTPVV
+1022 VFSQVLTLYTTPVV

-1041 RLRHRFNKWR
+1041 KLRHRFNKWR

>member
-1 MQGPLREQARSH
+1 
-13 RGAAGLVGW
+13 
-22 CGGQSSMNLSGPF
+22 MNLSGPF

-60 PVSPLPQMDFP
+60 PVAPLPQMDFP

-95 ERSFGSIAGVNTM
+95 ERSFGAIAGVNTM

-137 AAINASRTLLP
+137 AAINASRNLLP

-203 QIGGSS
+203 QVGGSS
-209 LPAVRIELEPQSLNQ
+209 LPAVRIELEPQLLNQ

-230 DVRNTIANANVR
+230 DVRNAIANANQR

-250 DQRLWQVQANDQL
+250 DQRLWQIQANDQL
-263 EKAKDYESL
+263 EKAKDYEPL
-272 IIHYNGGAALRLKD
+272 IIHYNNGAALRLKD

-304 DDAAVLLV
+304 NDAAVLLV

-365 LLIAVALVILVVFLF
+365 LLIAVALVILVVYLF

-398 VGTFAVMYLY
+398 VGTFAIMYLY

-439 RHIDEGVRPM
+439 RHIDEGIAPM
-449 RAAYLGA
+449 KAAYLGA
-456 QEVGFTLLSMNVSL
+456 KEVGFTLLSMNVSL

-520 HTPGQENRLQRWS
+520 HVPGQENGLQRWS
-533 RRANDWM
+533 RRSNEWM

-553 HKRLTLLS
+553 HKRLTLFS
-561 LFVTIGVNIALY
+561 LLLTIGVNVALY
-573 VVVPKTFMP
+573 VVVPKTFLP

-597 GLSFSVMQ
+597 GLSFTVMQ

-613 AVLKDEAVESVAGFI
+613 AVLKDPAVESVAGFI

-636 AFMLVRLKPIKERSI
+636 AFMLVRLKPIKERNL

-656 IERLRKEMPKV
+656 IERLRKDMPKV
-667 PGAQLM
+667 AGAQLM

-701 LGALRE
+701 LGSLRE
-707 WYPKVVTALKALPEL
+707 WYPKVVTALRALPEL

-730 RGARQVTLIVDRD
+730 RGAQQVTLMVDRD

-788 AQDPITLKQ
+788 AQDPITLNQ
-797 VQVITA
+797 VQVITSS
-803 DGARIPLSTIAH
+803 GARIPLSAIAH
-815 YENSLENDRVSHEGQ
+815 YENSLEDDRVSHEGQ
-830 FASESIAFDMAEGV
+830 FASESISFDMAEGV
-844 TVEQGGAAIERA
+844 TVEQGTAAIERA
-856 IAKVGLPEDVIAKM
+856 IAKLGMPEEVIVKM

-885 WMILGALVAV
+885 LMILGALLAV

-924 LSIYA
+924 LSIYV

-954 LMIDLALQLERS
+954 LMIDLALQLERHH
-966 QGMAPLESIRSACLQ
+966 GLDPLQSIRSACLQ

-996 ALPLLMS
+996 ALPLLLGG
-1003 RAEGAEM
+1003 AEGSEM

-1022 IFSQVLTLYTTPVV
+1022 VFSQVLTLYTTPVV

-1041 RLRHRFNKWR
+1041 RLRHKFNHWR

>member
-1 MQGPLREQARSH
+1 
-13 RGAAGLVGW
+13 
-22 CGGQSSMNLSGPF
+22 MNLSGPF

-71 VIVVQAS
+71 VIVVSAS

-95 ERSFGSIAGVNTM
+95 ERAFGAIAGVNTM
-108 SSRSSQGS
+108 SSNSSQGS

-123 DLDRDINGAAREVQ
+123 DQDRDINGAAREVQ
-137 AAINASRTLLP
+137 AAINASRNLLP
-148 SGMRSMPTYK
+148 SGMKSMPTYK
-158 KVNPSQAPIMV
+158 KINPSQAPIMV
-169 LSLTSDVLE
+169 LSLTSEVVS

-188 ILSQSLSQVQGVGEV
+188 ILSQSLSQVPGVGEV

-209 LPAVRIELEPQSLNQ
+209 LPAVRIELEPQLLNQ
-224 YGVALD
+224 YGVSLD

-242 RPKGSVED
+242 RPKGAVSDGE
-250 DQRLWQVQANDQL
+250 RNWQIQANDQL
-263 EKAKDYESL
+263 EKAKDYEPL
-272 IIHYNGGAALRLKD
+272 IIRYQDGAALRLSH
-286 VAKVSDGV
+286 VAKVKDSV

-304 DDAAVLLV
+304 NDAAVLLV
-312 INRQAGANIIETV
+312 VNRQAGANIIETV
-325 NEIKAQLPALQA
+325 NAIKAQLPALQA
-337 VLPASVKLNLAM
+337 VLPASVQLNLAM

-398 VGTFAVMYLY
+398 VGTFAIMYLY

-439 RHIDEGVRPM
+439 RHIDAGVAPM
-449 RAAYLGA
+449 KAAMLGA
-456 QEVGFTLLSMNVSL
+456 KEVGFTLLSMNVSL

-483 IESLFREFSITLA
+483 VESLFREFSITLA
-496 AAIVVSLVVS
+496 ASIVVSLVVS

-520 HTPGQENRLQRWS
+520 HVPGTENAMQRWS
-533 RRANDWM
+533 IRLNQRM
-540 VGKYATSLDWVLR
+540 VSGYARSLDWVLR

-561 LFVTIGVNIALY
+561 LLVTIGVNVALY

-605 PKMEIFRR
+605 PKMEIFRK
-613 AVLKDEAVESVAGFI
+613 AVLADPAVESVAGFI
-628 GGNNGTNN
+628 GGNGGTNN
-636 AFMLVRLKPIKERSI
+636 AFMIVRLKPISERKV

-656 IERLRKEMPKV
+656 IERLRESMPKV
-667 PGAQLM
+667 PGGRLM

-682 GGGREQTTSQY
+682 GGGRDQTSSQY

-701 LGALRE
+701 LGELRT
-707 WYPKVVTALKALPEL
+707 WYPKVVAAFKALPEL

-730 RGARQVTLIVDRD
+730 RGAQQVTLVVDRD

-788 AQDPITLKQ
+788 AQDPETLNQ

-803 DGARIPLSTIAH
+803 DGQRIPLSAIAH
-815 YENSLENDRVSHEGQ
+815 YENSLQNDRVSHEGQ
-830 FASESIAFDMAEGV
+830 FASESIAFDLAPGV
-844 TVEQGGAAIERA
+844 TLEQGTAAIERA
-856 IAKVGLPEDVIAKM
+856 VAKLGLPEEVIVKM
-870 AGTADAFAATQKSQP
+870 AGTGDAFAATQKSQP
-885 WMILGALVAV
+885 FMILGALVAV
-895 YLVLGVLYE
+895 YLVLGILYE

-924 LSIYA
+924 LSIY
-929 LGGEFSLISLL
+929 LTGGEFSLISLL

-954 LMIDLALQLERS
+954 LMIDLALQLERHS
-966 QGMAPLESIRSACLQ
+966 GLDPQASIRSACLQ

-996 ALPLLMS
+996 ALPLMLS
-1003 RAEGAEM
+1003 SAEGAEM

-1022 IFSQVLTLYTTPVV
+1022 IFSQILTLYTTPVV